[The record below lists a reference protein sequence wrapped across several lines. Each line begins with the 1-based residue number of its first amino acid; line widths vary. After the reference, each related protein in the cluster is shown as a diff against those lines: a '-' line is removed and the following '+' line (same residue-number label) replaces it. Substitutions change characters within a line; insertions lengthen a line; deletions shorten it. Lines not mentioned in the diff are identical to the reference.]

1 MPNLRRTQEGAEWAH
16 QNLSISITLQLV
28 WHEWIVR
35 CEMKMLWSATRD
47 HINCVPSLCVLG
59 PFMCKQA
66 ENKKP
71 LLSQLPSTQQIK
83 WAVDQ
88 INFVL
93 FYAPKHFLLPTWMSH
108 NKSAFK
114 KQKRNRLSSF
124 YWSTKM
130 FSFDCLGFAYRQP
143 QTAGEVLNCDLTDK
157 VIFQQ

>member
-1 MPNLRRTQEGAEWAH
+1 MPN
-16 QNLSISITLQLV
+16 QNTRGGKISTTKFINFNNTVTCL
-28 WHEWIVR
+28 WIEWIVR

-93 FYAPKHFLLPTWMSH
+93 FYAPKHFLLPSCLSH

-114 KQKRNRLSSF
+114 KQQRNRLSSF

-157 VIFQQ
+157 VRFQQ

>member
-1 MPNLRRTQEGAEWAH
+1 
-16 QNLSISITLQLV
+16 
-28 WHEWIVR
+28 
-35 CEMKMLWSATRD
+35 MKMLWSATRD

-93 FYAPKHFLLPTWMSH
+93 YAPNTSCFLHPWATTRAPSKNRKETGCQVSIDQRKCLALIVLGLPIDNHKLLARSSTVILQTRWDFNNNRK
-108 NKSAFK
+108 NKVRK
-114 KQKRNRLSSF
+114 YHPKIWNKNR
-124 YWSTKM
+124 K
-130 FSFDCLGFAYRQP
+130 
-143 QTAGEVLNCDLTDK
+143 EIKEKNNKNK
-157 VIFQQ
+157 VR